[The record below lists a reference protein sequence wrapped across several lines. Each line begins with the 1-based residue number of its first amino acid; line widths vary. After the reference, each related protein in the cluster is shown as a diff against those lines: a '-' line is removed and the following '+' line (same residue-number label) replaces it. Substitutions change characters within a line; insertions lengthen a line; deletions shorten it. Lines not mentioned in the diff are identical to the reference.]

1 MHKWLSWYWLV
12 VREKGKKMHLKWK
25 NVSLK
30 KKNGSYNMNFEHA
43 TFTVPLPFSLSLFAD
58 NPHYHPPPP
67 AAFLSLLL
75 LSDFIAIP

>member
-1 MHKWLSWYWLV
+1 M
-12 VREKGKKMHLKWK
+12 KKCQFQ
-25 NVSLK
+25 

-43 TFTVPLPFSLSLFAD
+43 TFTMPLPFSLSLFAD